1 MGDVFGTVDEY
12 NETDAGSS
20 TGGRWW
26 AGAEL
31 NCRHQ
36 DFQSCALPTE
46 LPARPGHESREP
58 GAEIDPKRLLVKR
71 PAGSR

>member
-1 MGDVFGTVDEY
+1 MTTQGK
-12 NETDAGSS
+12 
-20 TGGRWW
+20 WW

-46 LPARPGHESREP
+46 LPAQYRRESREP
-58 GAEIDPKRLLVKR
+58 RAAKNQNGLLGGGDSL
-71 PAGSR
+71 GSREGGERAVKY